1 MLTRD
6 VYELYVDN
14 ASFLW
19 VLRSVVIE
27 QSRYEASDLFELEQR
42 IDAQLDGLMVSLDIG
57 WQACEEALELQE
69 SGEVFTAM
77 MIAMR
82 SHEIRKIQKAVEVG
96 LENDLA
102 QPGLISAMG
111 WLPGEIANPWIER
124 FLNGKEMN
132 HKYLGLAT
140 CSVRRQDPGE
150 ILTNILRRD
159 DCLQH
164 EKLYARALRLIGELR
179 RQDCMP
185 AINASIH
192 NDNESIRFW
201 ANWSAVLLGQRASV
215 KNLEPLVFKTGPHQ
229 DQAIQLA
236 FRVLPVEQA
245 REWISKLSEDESQ
258 IRAVIKATG
267 VLGDP
272 HAINWLI
279 SKMQNPMLAK
289 LAGESFALI
298 TGIDLEKHN
307 LQIDVSDNAPP
318 VEDIDDDNIELDQ
331 DENLPFPDVAKV
343 EAIWRN
349 RGQNFIIGR
358 RYFMGRPV
366 TSEILK
372 EKLAGGTQRQRHAA
386 AMELALSENDVQLP
400 NTRARILAS

>member
-1 MLTRD
+1 MLTSD
-6 VYELYVDN
+6 VYEQYVNN

-27 QSRYEASDLFELEQR
+27 QSHYEASDLFELEQR
-42 IDAQLDGLMVSLDIG
+42 IDAQLDGLMISLDIG
-57 WQACEEALELQE
+57 WQACEEALKLQE
-69 SGEVFTAM
+69 PGEVFTAM

-82 SHEIRKIQKAVEVG
+82 SHEIYKIQKAVEIG
-96 LENDLA
+96 LENELA
-102 QPGLISAMG
+102 LPGLISAMG
-111 WLPGEIANPWIER
+111 WLPGEITTPWTER
-124 FLNGKEMN
+124 FLNGKDMK

-150 ILTNILRRD
+150 VLTNILRRN
-159 DCLQH
+159 DCRQH
-164 EKLYARALRLIGELR
+164 EKLYARALRLVGELR

-185 AINASIH
+185 AINAAMYD
-192 NDNESIRFW
+192 DNETISFW
-201 ANWSAVLLGQRASV
+201 ANWSAVLLGHRASV
-215 KNLEPLVFKTGPHQ
+215 KNLEPLVFKAGPCQ
-229 DQAIQLA
+229 ELAIQLV
-236 FRVLPVEQA
+236 FRILPIEQA
-245 REWISKLSEDESQ
+245 REWVSRLSEDESQ

-279 SKMQNPMLAK
+279 SKMQNPLLAK
-289 LAGESFALI
+289 LAGESFLLI

-307 LQIDVSDNAPP
+307 LQIDVPDHTPP

-331 DENLPFPDVAKV
+331 DENLPFPDVTKV

-349 RGQNFIIGR
+349 HGQNFIIGR
-358 RYFMGRPV
+358 RYFMGHPV
-366 TSEILK
+366 TPEILK
-372 EKLAGGTQRQRHAA
+372 EKLAGGTQRQCHAA
-386 AMELALSENDVQLP
+386 AMELALNENDVQLP

>member
-1 MLTRD
+1 MLTSD
-6 VYELYVDN
+6 VYEQYVN
-14 ASFLW
+14 NSSFLW
-19 VLRSVVIE
+19 LLRSVVIE
-27 QSRYEASDLFELEQR
+27 QSHYEVGDLFELEQR
-42 IDAQLDGLMVSLDIG
+42 IDAQLDGLMISLDIG
-57 WQACEEALELQE
+57 WQACEEALKLQE
-69 SGEVFTAM
+69 PGEAFTAM

-82 SHEIRKIQKAVEVG
+82 SHEICKIQKAVEIG
-96 LENDLA
+96 LENELA
-102 QPGLISAMG
+102 LPGLISAMG
-111 WLPGEIANPWIER
+111 WLPGEIATPWTER
-124 FLNGKEMN
+124 FLNGKDMN
-132 HKYLGLAT
+132 HKYLGLAA

-150 ILTNILRRD
+150 ILTNILRRN
-159 DCLQH
+159 DCRQH

-185 AINASIH
+185 AINAAMYD
-192 NDNESIRFW
+192 DNEIISFW

-215 KNLEPLVFKTGPHQ
+215 KNLEPLVFKAGPCQ
-229 DQAIQLA
+229 ELAIQLV
-236 FRVLPVEQA
+236 FRVLPIEQA
-245 REWISKLSEDESQ
+245 REWVSRLSEDESQ

-289 LAGESFALI
+289 LAGESFSLI

-307 LQIDVSDNAPP
+307 LQIDVPDNTPP

-349 RGQNFIIGR
+349 HGQNYIIGH

-366 TSEILK
+366 TPEILK
-372 EKLAGGTQRQRHAA
+372 EKLAVGTQRQRHAA